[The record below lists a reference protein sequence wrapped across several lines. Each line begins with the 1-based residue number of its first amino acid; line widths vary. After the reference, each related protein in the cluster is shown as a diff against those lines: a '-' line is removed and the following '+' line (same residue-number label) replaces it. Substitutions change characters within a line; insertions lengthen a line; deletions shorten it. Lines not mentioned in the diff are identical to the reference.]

1 MLVIGYAF
9 AQIFCRFVVAG
20 RLAEANRQSSVAY
33 ENKYVHAVI
42 PVFSQGGLHI
52 TRGPNPGN
60 EHRNAKPHGVMGCE
74 IQYAHGEVPQQVA
87 CRISLGLETASSVPH
102 RMPDPDPATFIYSTR
117 HIDKKRNYG
126 NFGDPVECTVS
137 V

>member
-1 MLVIGYAF
+1 M
-9 AQIFCRFVVAG
+9 FVVAG

-74 IQYAHGEVPQQVA
+74 IQYVQGEPPQQETGW
-87 CRISLGLETASSVPH
+87 ISLGLDTASPMLHHVTETTP
-102 RMPDPDPATFIYSTR
+102 PTFYYR
-117 HIDKKRNYG
+117 ARYVDKKL